1 MQVTSSNGR
10 KRIYSAQ
17 AVPLQL
23 KCNVLFSE
31 LVYEEKISVHL
42 LATANWQTCTRA
54 LQVLWNTPGC
64 WPLTYQRERWGML
77 VWVMWVRCSAA
88 QLASL
93 NYLRIGTM
101 RLVTLPFL
109 SFSSFF
115 LFSASLL
122 VLPVFP
128 PSVEWSAASLSLM
141 SLPVFSTVRRVPRWI
156 PHTNAPFGDLSIW
169 HGMTFMFKLQS
180 KHPLP
185 SYITRSKRMV
195 QRSALSWLWKTQE
208 GNIYFQHY
216 HHICWVLIL
225 IVH

>member
-115 LFSASLL
+115 FILCITTSASC
-122 VLPVFP
+122 VSSFCRVIGSVSQFDEFARVFHCP
-128 PSVEWSAASLSLM
+128 KSSPMNPTHKCSVWWPLHLA
-141 SLPVFSTVRRVPRWI
+141 WD
-156 PHTNAPFGDLSIW
+156 DL
-169 HGMTFMFKLQS
+169 H
-180 KHPLP
+180 
-185 SYITRSKRMV
+185 V
-195 QRSALSWLWKTQE
+195 
-208 GNIYFQHY
+208 
-216 HHICWVLIL
+216 
-225 IVH
+225 